1 MSRRRNG
8 RTDYVADAIYG
19 PFANNPSRNRAVT
32 NERMYLR
39 ILAELSVNRFK
50 WVGLPDTIDE
60 RFLEL
65 TLFHQA
71 LCVFYFDKDYDRYLA
86 LRAAGT
92 GRVNMYDNPTTF
104 TTIGNGNGQTNKTL
118 KSRECVPIWANFLR
132 VPDSDICYL
141 YATKLAQVDRTIE
154 INLKAMRHT
163 SVLFVDENERQSYVN
178 LMRQVDEGQPH
189 IFGTP
194 SLDLSKVQAFNLG
207 IDKDQVPN
215 LMLVKTRLWNECMT
229 LLGINNANQDKK
241 ERLVS
246 DEVAANNDQVVAAR
260 GVSLNARV
268 MAAEQIN
275 RMFGLSVSVGWNPN
289 ADMLARAA
297 APMNVSV

>member
-1 MSRRRNG
+1 
-8 RTDYVADAIYG
+8 
-19 PFANNPSRNRAVT
+19 
-32 NERMYLR
+32 
-39 ILAELSVNRFK
+39 
-50 WVGLPDTIDE
+50 
-60 RFLEL
+60 
-65 TLFHQA
+65 
-71 LCVFYFDKDYDRYLA
+71 
-86 LRAAGT
+86 
-92 GRVNMYDNPTTF
+92 
-104 TTIGNGNGQTNKTL
+104 
-118 KSRECVPIWANFLR
+118 
-132 VPDSDICYL
+132 
-141 YATKLAQVDRTIE
+141 
-154 INLKAMRHT
+154 MRHT

-297 APMNVSV
+297 TPMNVSV